1 MRRLLLFGLFLI
13 ALAAP
18 AQAMA
23 ATQVKVMGSQFGDV
37 LFDGKGRAIYLFT
50 KERGSTSRCY
60 GDCAVAWPPVL
71 TRGAPTA
78 GAGVTGSKL
87 GTTKRKGGKRQVTY
101 AGKPLYYYITDRRPG
116 QITCHDVFEF
126 GGTWYVVK
134 PDGSAV
140 R

>member
-1 MRRLLLFGLFLI
+1 METRSSAYGE
-13 ALAAP
+13 
-18 AQAMA
+18 
-23 ATQVKVMGSQFGDV
+23 V

-50 KERGSTSRCY
+50 KEKGSTSRCY

-71 TRGAPTA
+71 TRGKPRA
-78 GAGVTGSKL
+78 GKGADGSKL
-87 GTTKRKGGKRQVTY
+87 GTTKRKGGKSQVTY
-101 AGKPLYYYITDRRPG
+101 AGKPLYYYVSDVKPNV
-116 QITCHDVFEF
+116 ITCQDVFEF